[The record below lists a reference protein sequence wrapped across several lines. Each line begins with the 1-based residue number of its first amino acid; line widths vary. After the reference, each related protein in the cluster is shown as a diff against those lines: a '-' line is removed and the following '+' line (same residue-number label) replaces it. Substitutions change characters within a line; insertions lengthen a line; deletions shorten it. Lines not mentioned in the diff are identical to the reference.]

1 MHNLYLG
8 TGKHVFKIWLKQEII
23 NNNDLFKI
31 NDLASQFTCPAG
43 VGRIP
48 SKVSS
53 NYGSFNAAQWK
64 TWITVYSAVVLKS
77 ILPQNHYVC
86 WVLFVGACCLIG
98 QRVSKKTNVDTA
110 DALLKKFCTKFEE
123 LYGAENCTPNLHLH
137 LHLKDCLM
145 DFGTP
150 HAFWCFAFERCNGI
164 LGSLQTNNKSIEIRV
179 MKKFLMGQQLRIMS
193 GSIDAAMK
201 VLLPI
206 KEVDIDFVS
215 CNNNAAPEIEECA
228 HRFVWSPLEDLK
240 FFDMQHLKFLP
251 PV

>member
-1 MHNLYLG
+1 M
-8 TGKHVFKIWLKQEII
+8 
-23 NNNDLFKI
+23 
-31 NDLASQFTCPAG
+31 
-43 VGRIP
+43 
-48 SKVSS
+48 
-53 NYGSFNAAQWK
+53 
-64 TWITVYSAVVLKS
+64 
-77 ILPQNHYVC
+77 
-86 WVLFVGACCLIG
+86 
-98 QRVSKKTNVDTA
+98 KKTDVDAA

-145 DFGTP
+145 DFGPP

-164 LGSLQTNNKSIEIRV
+164 LGSLHTNNKSIEIQV

-228 HRFVWSPLEDLK
+228 HRFVWSPLEELK

-251 PV
+251 PVREKVFTSDLLSLLKEVYGQLYPAESIMYVPPFYRCSGRVTLYGDTMDPL